1 MKKNMSNNHH
11 KIVYIWSKIYFK
23 YGHKNNSK
31 DQKNSAN
38 ETFNSLNE
46 KKDSS
51 EKNIAFS

>member
-1 MKKNMSNNHH
+1 MKKIMSNNHH

-23 YGHKNNSK
+23 YGYKNNSN

-38 ETFNSLNE
+38 EAFNSLNE

-51 EKNIAFS
+51 EKNN